1 MFFLIIIIPVAA
13 VFAALQVFL
22 CKKYER
28 KSIRLVPLFITL
40 SIIAALGV
48 LYIDPVSALIFSA
61 LFLHESMTSVQIIGA
76 RAFRNC
82 SSMLGIT
89 IPASV
94 TCIGEDA
101 FSGCT
106 NVVITCFEGS
116 AAHAYALSNNIP
128 FNLM

>member
-48 LYIDPVSALIFSA
+48 LYIDPVSAFIARLIDWGLFA
-61 LFLHESMTSVQIIGA
+61 LIVCLMFTAMGAVTGTAAGWII
-76 RAFRNC
+76 FKIIC
-82 SSMLGIT
+82 SKKGDI
-89 IPASV
+89 
-94 TCIGEDA
+94 
-101 FSGCT
+101 
-106 NVVITCFEGS
+106 
-116 AAHAYALSNNIP
+116 
-128 FNLM
+128 